1 MNVQVGDLLSQN
13 PRAFPIF
20 VEQAIPS
27 IAFVETAIPS
37 IAFVE
42 TAIPSIDFVE
52 QAIPFIA
59 NNRPV

>member
-27 IAFVETAIPS
+27 IAFVEQTIPS

-42 TAIPSIDFVE
+42 TAIPI
-52 QAIPFIA
+52 IA
-59 NNRPV
+59 NNRPI